1 MTSLNRQI
9 TDEIVAELAA
19 HIAEVAPELVSRG
32 QVKVHAIYR
41 GGLRDQFNVSMIG
54 SLEVHG
60 SNLYF
65 DKADGTDYMKEV
77 ITAHLFNV
85 WVDKGR
91 PTKKD

>member
-9 TDEIVAELAA
+9 TDEIVAELAE
-19 HIAEVAPELVSRG
+19 HIKHVAPELVARG
-32 QVKVHAIYR
+32 QVGVRAIYR
-41 GGLRDQFNVSMIG
+41 GGLRDQFSVYTLG

-60 SNLYF
+60 SNLTF

-91 PTKKD
+91 PTN